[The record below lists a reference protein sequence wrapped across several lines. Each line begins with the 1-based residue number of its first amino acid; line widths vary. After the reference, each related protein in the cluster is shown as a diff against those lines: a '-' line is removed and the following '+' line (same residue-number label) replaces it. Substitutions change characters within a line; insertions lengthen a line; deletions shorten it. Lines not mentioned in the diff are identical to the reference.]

1 MSTPVIDGADAVPV
15 SRPTSAPDGGGG
27 GGRSRWAGMLPAD
40 GAAWLTLLRS
50 NGLIIFFILL
60 IIVFSLIKPEFAS
73 AANVRNILVSASV
86 MGILAIGQTLVV
98 LTGGFDL
105 GVARSAATA
114 GMIVLLTA
122 KLGPLV
128 AIPATLA
135 LVALVGVVNGLL
147 VAKGKVA
154 PFVVT
159 LGMYTVLGSVTLLV
173 NNGESIN
180 DTTTWLKSFTS
191 FSFLGLSGSTW
202 WFLGIAV
209 VAQLVLSHTRY
220 GRQLYAVGGNREAAR
235 LAGIRADR
243 VVVSAYV
250 ACAVLA
256 AIAGILLT
264 SRLHMASPVA
274 LPGVELDAM
283 AAVIIG
289 GTRMSGGFG
298 SVWRT
303 VVGVL
308 VLYSLTSGLVLLGVA
323 AYWQGILKG
332 AVIIVAVLVDVVF
345 NKKSK

>member
-1 MSTPVIDGADAVPV
+1 MKSGALEGAPGAVAGRAADPNDGRGGPPV
-15 SRPTSAPDGGGG
+15 SRLPF
-27 GGRSRWAGMLPAD
+27 LPA
-40 GAAWLTLLRS
+40 GRAGWMTLLRA
-50 NGLIIFFILL
+50 NGLIIFFVLL
-60 IIVFSLIKPEFAS
+60 IIVFSLIRPEFAS
-73 AANVRNILVSASV
+73 TANLRNILLSASV

-105 GVARSAATA
+105 GVARAAALA
-114 GMIVLLTA
+114 GMVVLLTSHFGPVGA
-122 KLGPLV
+122 VLGTFV
-128 AIPATLA
+128 
-135 LVALVGVVNGLL
+135 VVGLVGLVNGLL

-159 LGMYTVLGSVTLLV
+159 LGMYTILGSLTLLV
-173 NNGESIN
+173 NDGGSLN
-180 DTTTWLKSFTS
+180 DETSWLKPLTS
-191 FSFLGLSGSTW
+191 FSLFSLSGSTW

-209 VAQLVLSHTRY
+209 IFQLVLSHTRY
-220 GRQLYAVGGNREAAR
+220 GRQIYAVGGNYEAAR

-250 ACAVLA
+250 LCALLA
-256 AIAGILLT
+256 GVAGILLT

-289 GTRMSGGFG
+289 GTRMRGGFG

-323 AYWQGILKG
+323 AYWQGVLKG
-332 AVIIVAVLVDVVF
+332 TVIIVAVLVDVVF
-345 NKKSK
+345 NKKRR